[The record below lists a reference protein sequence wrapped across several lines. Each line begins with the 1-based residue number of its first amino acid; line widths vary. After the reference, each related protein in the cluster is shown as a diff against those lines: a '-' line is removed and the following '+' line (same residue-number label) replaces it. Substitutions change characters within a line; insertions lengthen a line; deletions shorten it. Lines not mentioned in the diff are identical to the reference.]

1 MSSRPKTKEEYD
13 KEIGKISEYIE
24 SMKAEQGK
32 LYARMDRLE
41 RMKMERFDPE
51 YRKQQETIRKNRKL
65 IRQLVAGAGKKFTG
79 KWRFIDAG
87 TYIRIS
93 GVGKPLETAIDLG
106 ELCPGQ
112 IVFPTYYDI
121 KVVAGYGIC
130 NIEIKGVHFLDKRCV
145 NLTLY
150 AEDCL
155 AVSKKY
161 AMEDVA
167 MSVAG
172 INENFGKLCKVAKW
186 KRSSAKKNG

>member
-1 MSSRPKTKEEYD
+1 MPSRLKTKEDYD

-24 SMKAEQGK
+24 SMKTEQGK

-41 RMKMERFDPE
+41 RMKRERFDPE
-51 YRKQQETIRKNRKL
+51 YRKQQETIRKNRKM
-65 IRQLVAGAGKKFTG
+65 IQQLVADAGKKFTG
-79 KWRFIDAG
+79 KWLFIDNG
-87 TYIRIS
+87 TYIRVS
-93 GVGKPLETAIDLG
+93 SVGKPLETAIDLK
-106 ELCPGQ
+106 ELMPGQ

-121 KVVAGYGIC
+121 KAEAGYGLC
-130 NIEIKGVHFLDKRCV
+130 MLEIKGVHFLDNRCV

-155 AVSKKY
+155 AVSKKDV
-161 AMEDVA
+161 MEDVA
-167 MSVAG
+167 MSVDG